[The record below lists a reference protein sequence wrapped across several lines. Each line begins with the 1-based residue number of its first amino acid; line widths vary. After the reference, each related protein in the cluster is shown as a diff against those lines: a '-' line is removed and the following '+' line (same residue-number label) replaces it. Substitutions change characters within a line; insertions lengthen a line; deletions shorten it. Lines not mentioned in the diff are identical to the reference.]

1 MVVQA
6 LGDHGKQITMTV
18 VKFKNRSSA
27 DLNKFLHQPFISK
40 QASLMHAAPVN
51 IFETENDYQLEIIA
65 PGWNKEDFKI
75 QLEENLVIVSTE
87 TKSEKDD
94 KILKVLK
101 SEYQFP
107 SFKRS
112 FTIDE
117 NVDADSISAE
127 YVNGV
132 LRLNFPK
139 KPIVKSPTKQITIQ

>member
-1 MVVQA
+1 
-6 LGDHGKQITMTV
+6 MTV
-18 VKFKNRSSA
+18 VKFRNRSSA
-27 DLNKFLHQPFISK
+27 DLNKFLNQPFVNK
-40 QASLMHAAPVN
+40 QPALTHAAPVN

-75 QLEENLVIVSTE
+75 QLEENLVTVSAE
-87 TKSEKDD
+87 TKSERDD
-94 KILKVLK
+94 KKVKVLK
-101 SEYQFP
+101 NEYHFP

-117 NVDADSISAE
+117 NVDAESISAE

-139 KPIVKSPTKQITIQ
+139 KPIVKSPTKQISIQ

>member
-1 MVVQA
+1 
-6 LGDHGKQITMTV
+6 MTV
-18 VKFKNRSSA
+18 VKFRNRSSA
-27 DLNKFLHQPFISK
+27 DLNKFLNQPFVAK
-40 QASLMHAAPVN
+40 QPAITHAAPVN

-65 PGWNKEDFKI
+65 PGWIKEDFKI
-75 QLEENLVIVSTE
+75 QLEENLVTVSAE
-87 TKSEKDD
+87 TKSERDD
-94 KILKVLK
+94 KNWKVLK
-101 SEYQFP
+101 NEYQFP
-107 SFKRS
+107 SFRRS

>member
-1 MVVQA
+1 
-6 LGDHGKQITMTV
+6 MTV

-27 DLNKFLHQPFISK
+27 DLNKYLHQTFVTK
-40 QASLMHAAPVN
+40 QPALQHAAPVN
-51 IFETENDYQLEIIA
+51 IFETENDYLLEIIA

-75 QLEENLVIVSTE
+75 QLEENLVTVSTE
-87 TKSEKDD
+87 TKSERDD
-94 KILKVLK
+94 KTVKVLK

-107 SFKRS
+107 LLKRS

-117 NVDADSISAE
+117 NVDADIISAE

-139 KPIVKSPTKQITIQ
+139 KPIVKSPTKQISIQ